1 MLLNRVAEFQ
11 NAILLFVVN
20 LKNWNECVCVYE
32 RNIIIGKELYLYE
45 NEIVIVKSGAL
56 LKNK

>member
-32 RNIIIGKELYLYE
+32 RNNIGKELYLYE